1 MSQDTFTQAQLQY
14 IAREI
19 AKRPASQPEERETYR
34 AAMNRGM
41 SGIATVIE
49 HIWGPRCTMRE
60 ASCATCHQWGLFD
73 YMLATLDS
81 DSLDDTVPED
91 EYGKA

>member
-1 MSQDTFTQAQLQY
+1 MS
-14 IAREI
+14 E
-19 AKRPASQPEERETYR
+19 
-34 AAMNRGM
+34 
-41 SGIATVIE
+41 IATVIE
-49 HIWGPRCTMRE
+49 HVWGPRCTMHE

>member
-1 MSQDTFTQAQLQY
+1 MSVTFTEAQLKY
-14 IAREI
+14 IAKEI
-19 AKRPASQPEERETYR
+19 AGAMPIQPKERETYR
-34 AAMNRGM
+34 AVMNRGM
-41 SGIATVIE
+41 SEIATVIE
-49 HIWGPRCTMRE
+49 HVWGPRCTMHE